1 MLICV
6 IASLGRRP
14 KAHIAQKGPAS
25 ELHHVCPS
33 KRVNVSYGQ
42 TSIAPKPR
50 VCPQVFSTKRVWKG
64 HLHTATCLIRDGYV
78 GELVAEDAAVDP
90 TVVWVTTSIN
100 VAL

>member
-1 MLICV
+1 MPTNLLDKK
-6 IASLGRRP
+6 S
-14 KAHIAQKGPAS
+14 
-25 ELHHVCPS
+25 
-33 KRVNVSYGQ
+33 
-42 TSIAPKPR
+42 
-50 VCPQVFSTKRVWKG
+50 VWKG